1 MKLYTTVKTLKEKN
15 ACYDEKQW
23 QDFMIKMNLT
33 SEDQSFN
40 IASGLEV
47 VGIKDCVWAL
57 CTQKSKDI
65 AGFTASIANLV
76 LPIYQKKYPS
86 DRRVQRYVS
95 LAYKYA
101 VNLCNEKDLREAAA
115 DVYNATY
122 AAATYSADAAA
133 YATYSDA
140 AAYAIYADAYAVYSA
155 AYAATYAAATDAI
168 AYATYSAD
176 AAAYAA
182 YSAAFAAT
190 NAIDYAATYSTDV
203 RTKSWGKIEEL
214 FIQYFSE

>member
-122 AAATYSADAAA
+122 VAATDVAA
-133 YATYSDA
+133 YATYADA
-140 AAYAIYADAYAVYSA
+140 AAYAIYADAYAAYSA

-168 AYATYSAD
+168 AYATDAD
-176 AAAYAA
+176 AYADAA
-182 YSAAFAAT
+182 YSAAYAAT
-190 NAIDYAATYSTDV
+190 NAFDYATYSTDV
-203 RTKSWGKIEEL
+203 RTKLWGKIEEL

>member
-122 AAATYSADAAA
+122 AAATDVAT

>member
-57 CTQKSKDI
+57 CTQNIKDI

-122 AAATYSADAAA
+122 VAATNVAA
-133 YATYSDA
+133 YAIYADV
-140 AAYAIYADAYAVYSA
+140 AAYAIYADAYAAYSA

-168 AYATYSAD
+168 AYATDAD
-176 AAAYAA
+176 AYADAA
-182 YSAAFAAT
+182 YSAAYAAT
-190 NAIDYAATYSTDV
+190 NAFDYATYSTDV
-203 RTKSWGKIEEL
+203 RTKLWGKIEEL

>member
-101 VNLCNEKDLREAAA
+101 VNLCNEKDLREAAT
-115 DVYNATY
+115 DVYNAAY
-122 AAATYSADAAA
+122 AAVDAID
-133 YATYSDA
+133 YAT
-140 AAYAIYADAYAVYSA
+140 AYAIYADAFAVYSA
-155 AYAATYAAATDAI
+155 AYAA
-168 AYATYSAD
+168 AD
-176 AAAYAA
+176 
-182 YSAAFAAT
+182 
-190 NAIDYAATYSTDV
+190 AIDYATYSTDV
-203 RTKSWGKIEEL
+203 RTKLWGKIEEL